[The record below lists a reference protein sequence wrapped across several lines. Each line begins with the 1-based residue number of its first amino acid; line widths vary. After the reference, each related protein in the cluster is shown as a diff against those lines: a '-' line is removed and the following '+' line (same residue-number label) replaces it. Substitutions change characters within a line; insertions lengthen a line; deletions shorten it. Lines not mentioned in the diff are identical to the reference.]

1 MDQLVSII
9 PHFPHKEPDGYSY
22 ETREFRSNVAAIW
35 LYHHYDYIYSGGKP
49 VATIWGFYNV
59 RTKCY
64 YAPISSTKQGN
75 KVEISQTTPYSA
87 MLRKL
92 NPLETVLY
100 A

>member
-1 MDQLVSII
+1 MNQLVLEI
-9 PHFPHKEPDGYSY
+9 PPFPHEEPEGYSY

-35 LYHHYDYIYSGGKP
+35 LHHHYDYIYSGGKP
-49 VATIWGFYNV
+49 VATIWGFYNTK
-59 RTKCY
+59 TKCY

-87 MLRKL
+87 ISRTL